1 MREEGRGMKSGFTII
16 ELLVASML
24 LGMLVTVLTMV
35 FNQSSIAWRIGSAM
49 TSNMDDVRD
58 NIAELREESDNAFVY
73 GNDVYRTVGLW
84 DENGNLRDRACDA
97 PNSSVQG
104 ETGAH
109 AKFLRNKV
117 RSFLISSQR
126 SPWSNAFSLIPV
138 DGGMSGGSGSMGSN
152 LGGNTPGGGSGKQN
166 FVVNVRSKG
175 PANDEKDW
183 QAIFS
188 YADDPEEWCK

>member
-1 MREEGRGMKSGFTII
+1 MKSGFTII

-49 TSNMDDVRD
+49 TSNMDNVRD
-58 NIAELREESDNAFVY
+58 NIAVEREESDNAFAY

-84 DENGNLRDRACDA
+84 DRNGNLRDRACDA
-97 PNSSVQG
+97 PGSSVQN
-104 ETGAH
+104 ETGGRVR
-109 AKFLRNKV
+109 FIRNSVKQL
-117 RSFLISSQR
+117 FQQGN
-126 SPWSNAFSLIPV
+126 PWSSGDSMLPV
-138 DGGMSGGSGSMGSN
+138 DGGMGGGSGGMGGN
-152 LGGNTPGGGSGKQN
+152 IGPNTPGGGGKQN

-183 QAIFS
+183 QAVFS